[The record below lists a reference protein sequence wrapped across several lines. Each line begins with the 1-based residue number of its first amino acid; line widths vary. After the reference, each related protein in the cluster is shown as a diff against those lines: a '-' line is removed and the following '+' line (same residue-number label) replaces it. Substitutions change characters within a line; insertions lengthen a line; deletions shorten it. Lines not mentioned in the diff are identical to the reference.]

1 MRRYFIALGATAIV
15 AGALT
20 VPSATVAAVPA
31 SVRAVGVQAG
41 ARPTQLTVVA
51 RGLSSPRGITLL
63 PGGAVLVAEAGK
75 GGAGPCIAGDEGP
88 QCIGLSSALTAIIN
102 GRQHRIITGLPSLA
116 APDGTDAV
124 GLDNVAVT
132 PRGLV
137 GALGM
142 GNAPSAR
149 ASFGAKGKLLASVV
163 SLQPGAGAARI
174 ADLAAYEQAHN
185 PDAGDPGSSKDT
197 DPYDVFATP
206 TGLLVADAGG
216 NDILNVAPS
225 GHVSTAAVLHA
236 KLVAA
241 PPLLHLPPG
250 TKIPMQA
257 VPTSI
262 TRGPDGA
269 YYLGQLTGFPFPVGA
284 ASVYRMVPGHAPTVY
299 ASGFTNIIDVAFDRS
314 GNLYVLEISKQ
325 GLLSDSTVGALIKV
339 DRRGH
344 RTEIAKGK
352 LMAPGGMAI
361 AGDGSIY
368 VSVNST
374 SPTSGQV
381 VHFWP

>member
-1 MRRYFIALGATAIV
+1 VRKFLIAFGAAAV

-20 VPSATVAAVPA
+20 VPSVTVAAAPA
-31 SVRAVGVQAG
+31 PAV
-41 ARPTQLTVVA
+41 ARPAAAPHLTVVA
-51 RGLSSPRGITLL
+51 RGLSSPRGITIL
-63 PGGAVLVAEAGK
+63 PGGVVLVAEAGK
-75 GGAGPCIAGDEGP
+75 GGKGPCIAGDEGP
-88 QCIGLSSALTAIIN
+88 QCFGLSSALTAIAF
-102 GRQHRIITGLPSLA
+102 GHQHRIITGLPSLG
-116 APDGTDAV
+116 APDGSDTV
-124 GLDNVAVT
+124 GLDNVALT
-132 PRGLV
+132 PHGLV
-137 GALGM
+137 GVIGF
-142 GNAPSAR
+142 GNAPTMRSK
-149 ASFGAKGKLLASVV
+149 FGAKGKLLASVV
-163 SLQPGAGAARI
+163 TLHPGAGATRI

-185 PDAGDPGSSKDT
+185 PDSADPGSSKDT

-216 NDILNVAPS
+216 NDILGVTPA

-241 PPLLHLPPG
+241 PPSLGLPPG

-269 YYLGQLTGFPFPVGA
+269 YYLGQLTGFPFPAGA
-284 ASVYRMVPGHAPTVY
+284 ANVYRLVPGHAPTVY

-325 GLLSDSTVGALIKV
+325 GLLGTSTVGALIKV

-344 RTEIAKGK
+344 RTEIAKGE
-352 LMAPGGMAI
+352 LNAPGGMAI
-361 AGDGSIY
+361 AADGSIY
-368 VSVNST
+368 VSVNSQ
-374 SPTSGQV
+374 SPTGGQV
-381 VHFWP
+381 VHLWP